1 MKEEIFLSVIILLG
15 NNSDYTKVA
24 VDTSTGKLR
33 KHQLTP
39 NKKFLFF
46 LLSHICSLVMQT
58 KFS

>member
-15 NNSDYTKVA
+15 NNIDYTKVA
-24 VDTSTGKLR
+24 VDISTGKLR

-46 LLSHICSLVMQT
+46 
-58 KFS
+58 

>member
-24 VDTSTGKLR
+24 VGTSTGKLR

-46 LLSHICSLVMQT
+46 
-58 KFS
+58 

>member
-1 MKEEIFLSVIILLG
+1 MKEEIFFFSVIILLG

-46 LLSHICSLVMQT
+46 
-58 KFS
+58 

>member
-1 MKEEIFLSVIILLG
+1 MKEEIFLSVVILLG

-24 VDTSTGKLR
+24 VDASTGKLR

-46 LLSHICSLVMQT
+46 
-58 KFS
+58 

>member
-39 NKKFLFF
+39 INKKFLFF
-46 LLSHICSLVMQT
+46 
-58 KFS
+58 